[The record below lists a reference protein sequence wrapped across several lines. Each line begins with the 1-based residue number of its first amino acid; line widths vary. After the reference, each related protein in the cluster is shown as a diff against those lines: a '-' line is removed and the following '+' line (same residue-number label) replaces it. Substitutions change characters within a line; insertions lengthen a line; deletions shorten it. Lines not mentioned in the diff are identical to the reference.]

1 MKKTKKFA
9 NAYKRK
15 KVKAKLYTFH
25 LVLTICTIHKVQ
37 NRKIAQ
43 RSSKN
48 KFAVS
53 LATIS
58 LTYFP
63 FLVCCVPS
71 NN

>member
-15 KVKAKLYTFH
+15 KVKAKLYTFY
-25 LVLTICTIHKVQ
+25 LVLTICTIQKVQ

-48 KFAVS
+48 KFVVS

-63 FLVCCVPS
+63 FLV
-71 NN
+71 